1 MIKNMKQSV
10 IVIGSGITGVSCA
23 EELRR
28 SGANVTLIDRA
39 KAGDPTQT
47 SFGNAGILARE
58 GIMPIA
64 NPSMLK
70 MIPQILLSPNSPVY
84 LKWSYLAKFSPWALQ
99 FIMNGT
105 RPKALPIILA
115 LNELIYDTVENHIQ
129 LSKNTG
135 AARFIEK
142 GDMTLL
148 FRNRKQFSSDKFAN
162 QTRRNL
168 GITWEELSRDK
179 LLDRDPH
186 ISKLYQFGLAYKN
199 HGWITNP
206 AAYVSSLAKH
216 FQENGGKILIGE
228 VSKINGNNVE
238 LKGGI
243 ILKAENIVLATGAWS
258 KNLASQLGHNIPLQA
273 ERGYHLS
280 LKNASHMPP
289 NTYLITDKKFG
300 LTPMDGFLRC
310 AGQSEFAPLEMPP
323 NPKAIKNLRK
333 FLFRLYP
340 KLEYETET
348 IWQGTRPT
356 LPDSLPVIGRSSKNT
371 SVIFAFGGQH
381 LGLTMGPKIGKM
393 VRDIIFERQS
403 NVNMTPYSSDRF
415 DYFKY
420 HTI

>member
-28 SGANVTLIDRA
+28 SGAKVTLIDRA

-70 MIPQILLSPNSPVY
+70 MIPQILLSPSSPVY

-129 LSKNTG
+129 LSKNTD

-148 FRNRKQFSSDKFAN
+148 YRNRKQFSSDKFAN
-162 QTRRNL
+162 QARRNL
-168 GITWEELSRDK
+168 GIIWEELSRNE

-216 FQENGGKILIGE
+216 FQKNGGKILIGE

-258 KNLASQLGHNIPLQA
+258 KNLTSQLGHNIPLQA

-340 KLEYETET
+340 KLAYETET

-356 LPDSLPVIGRSSKNT
+356 LPDSLPVIGRSSKNP

-403 NVNMTPYSSDRF
+403 NINMKPYSSDRF
-415 DYFKY
+415 G
-420 HTI
+420 

>member
-28 SGANVTLIDRA
+28 SGAKVTLIDRVE
-39 KAGDPTQT
+39 AGDPAQT

-70 MIPQILLSPNSPVY
+70 MIPQILLSPSSPIY
-84 LKWSYLAKFSPWALQ
+84 LKWSYLAKFSPWAVK

-105 RPKALPIILA
+105 KPKALPIILA
-115 LNELIYDTVENHIQ
+115 LNELLYDTVENHIQ
-129 LSKNTG
+129 LSKNTD

-148 FRNRKQFSSDKFAN
+148 YRNRKQFSSDKFAN
-162 QTRRNL
+162 QARNDL

-216 FQENGGKILIGE
+216 FQKNGGKILIGE
-228 VSKINGNNVE
+228 VTKINGNNVE
-238 LKGGI
+238 LKDGN
-243 ILKAENIVLATGAWS
+243 ILKAKNIVLATGAWS
-258 KNLASQLGHNIPLQA
+258 KNLATQLGHNIPLQA

-323 NPKAIKNLRK
+323 NPKAIRNLRK
-333 FLFRLYP
+333 FLFRFYP

-356 LPDSLPVIGRSSKNT
+356 LPDSLPLIGRSSKNT

-381 LGLTMGPKIGKM
+381 LGLTMGPKVGKM

-403 NVNMTPYSSDRF
+403 NINMKPYSSDRF
-415 DYFKY
+415 D
-420 HTI
+420 

>member
-28 SGANVTLIDRA
+28 SGAKVTLIDRVE
-39 KAGDPTQT
+39 AGDPAQT

-70 MIPQILLSPNSPVY
+70 MIPQILLSPSSPIY
-84 LKWSYLAKFSPWALQ
+84 LKWSYLAKFSPWAVK

-105 RPKALPIILA
+105 KPKALPIILA
-115 LNELIYDTVENHIQ
+115 LNELLYDTVENHIQ
-129 LSKNTG
+129 LSKNTD

-148 FRNRKQFSSDKFAN
+148 YRNRKQFSSDKFAN
-162 QTRRNL
+162 QARNDL

-216 FQENGGKILIGE
+216 FQKNGGKILISE
-228 VSKINGNNVE
+228 VTKINGNNVE

-258 KNLASQLGHNIPLQA
+258 KNLTSQLGHNIPLQA

-403 NVNMTPYSSDRF
+403 NINMKPYSSDRF
-415 DYFKY
+415 D
-420 HTI
+420 

>member
-28 SGANVTLIDRA
+28 SGANVTIIDRV

-168 GITWEELSRDK
+168 GITWEELTRDK

-403 NVNMTPYSSDRF
+403 NVNMTPYSTDRF
-415 DYFKY
+415 D
-420 HTI
+420 

>member
-28 SGANVTLIDRA
+28 SGAKVTLIDRVE
-39 KAGDPTQT
+39 AGDPAQT

-70 MIPQILLSPNSPVY
+70 MIPQILLSPSSPIY
-84 LKWSYLAKFSPWALQ
+84 LKWSYLAKFSPWAVK

-105 RPKALPIILA
+105 KPKALPIILA
-115 LNELIYDTVENHIQ
+115 LNELLYDTVENHIQ
-129 LSKNTG
+129 LSKNTD

-148 FRNRKQFSSDKFAN
+148 YRNRKQFSSDKFAN
-162 QTRRNL
+162 QVRSNL

-186 ISKLYQFGLAYKN
+186 ISKIYQFGLAYKN

-216 FQENGGKILIGE
+216 FQKNGGKILIGE
-228 VSKINGNNVE
+228 VTKINGNNVE
-238 LKGGI
+238 LKDGN
-243 ILKAENIVLATGAWS
+243 ILKAKNIVLATGAWS
-258 KNLASQLGHNIPLQA
+258 KNLATQLGHNIPLQA

-323 NPKAIKNLRK
+323 NPKAIRNLRK
-333 FLFRLYP
+333 FLFRFYP
-340 KLEYETET
+340 KLEYESET

-356 LPDSLPVIGRSSKNT
+356 LPDSLPMIGRSSKNT

-381 LGLTMGPKIGKM
+381 LGLTMGPKVGKM

-403 NVNMTPYSSDRF
+403 NINMKPYSSDRF
-415 DYFKY
+415 D
-420 HTI
+420 

>member
-28 SGANVTLIDRA
+28 SGANVTLIDRV

-70 MIPQILLSPNSPVY
+70 MIPQILLSPNSPIY

-129 LSKNTG
+129 LSKNTD

-148 FRNRKQFSSDKFAN
+148 YRNRKQFSSDKFAN
-162 QTRRNL
+162 QARRNL
-168 GITWEELSRDK
+168 GIIWEELSRNE

-216 FQENGGKILIGE
+216 FQKNGGKILIGE

-258 KNLASQLGHNIPLQA
+258 KNLTSQLGHNIPLQA

-340 KLEYETET
+340 KLAYETET

-356 LPDSLPVIGRSSKNT
+356 LPDSLPVIGRSSKNP

-403 NVNMTPYSSDRF
+403 NINMKPYSSDRF
-415 DYFKY
+415 G
-420 HTI
+420 

>member
-1 MIKNMKQSV
+1 MKQSV

-28 SGANVTLIDRA
+28 SGANVTLIDRV

-129 LSKNTG
+129 LSKNTD

-148 FRNRKQFSSDKFAN
+148 YRNREQFISDKFAN

-168 GITWEELSRDK
+168 GIIWEELSRDK

-216 FQENGGKILIGE
+216 FQKNGGKILIGE

-238 LKGGI
+238 LKDGN
-243 ILKAENIVLATGAWS
+243 ILKAKNIVLATGAWS
-258 KNLASQLGHNIPLQA
+258 KNLATQLGHNIPLQA

-323 NPKAIKNLRK
+323 NPKAIRNLRK
-333 FLFRLYP
+333 FLFRFYP
-340 KLEYETET
+340 KLEYESET
-348 IWQGTRPT
+348 IWQGARPT
-356 LPDSLPVIGRSSKNT
+356 LPDSLPMIGRSSKNT

-381 LGLTMGPKIGKM
+381 LGLTMGPKVGKM

-403 NVNMTPYSSDRF
+403 NINMKPYSSDRF
-415 DYFKY
+415 D
-420 HTI
+420 

>member
-28 SGANVTLIDRA
+28 SGAKVTLIDRV

-70 MIPQILLSPNSPVY
+70 MIPQILLSPSSPVY

-415 DYFKY
+415 D
-420 HTI
+420 

>member
-28 SGANVTLIDRA
+28 SGANVTLIDRV

-403 NVNMTPYSSDRF
+403 NVNMKPYSSDRF
-415 DYFKY
+415 D
-420 HTI
+420 

>member
-28 SGANVTLIDRA
+28 SGAKVTLIDRV
-39 KAGDPTQT
+39 KAGDPSQT

-129 LSKNTG
+129 LSKNTD

-148 FRNRKQFSSDKFAN
+148 YRNRKQFSSDKFAN
-162 QTRRNL
+162 QARRNL
-168 GITWEELSRDK
+168 GIIWEELSRNE

-216 FQENGGKILIGE
+216 FQKNGGKILIGE

-238 LKGGI
+238 LKDGN
-243 ILKAENIVLATGAWS
+243 ILKAKNIVLATGAWS
-258 KNLASQLGHNIPLQA
+258 KNLATQLGHNIPLQA

-333 FLFRLYP
+333 FLFRFYP
-340 KLEYETET
+340 KLEYESET

-356 LPDSLPVIGRSSKNT
+356 LPDSVPMIGRSSKNT

-381 LGLTMGPKIGKM
+381 LGLTMGPKVGKM
-393 VRDIIFERQS
+393 VRDIIFERQT
-403 NVNMTPYSSDRF
+403 NINMKPYSSDRF
-415 DYFKY
+415 D
-420 HTI
+420 

>member
-28 SGANVTLIDRA
+28 SGANVTLIDRV

-168 GITWEELSRDK
+168 GITWEELTRDK

-216 FQENGGKILIGE
+216 FQKNGGKILIGE
-228 VSKINGNNVE
+228 VSKIKGTNVE

-280 LKNASHMPP
+280 LKNTSHMPP

-415 DYFKY
+415 D
-420 HTI
+420 

>member
-28 SGANVTLIDRA
+28 SGANVTLIDRV

-168 GITWEELSRDK
+168 GITWEELTRDK

-280 LKNASHMPP
+280 LKNTSHMPP

-415 DYFKY
+415 D
-420 HTI
+420 

>member
-28 SGANVTLIDRA
+28 SGAKVTLIDRV
-39 KAGDPTQT
+39 KAGDPSQT

-70 MIPQILLSPNSPVY
+70 MIPQILLSPSSPVY

-129 LSKNTG
+129 LSKNTD

-148 FRNRKQFSSDKFAN
+148 YRNRKQFSSDKFAN
-162 QTRRNL
+162 QARRNL
-168 GITWEELSRDK
+168 GIIWEELSRNE

-216 FQENGGKILIGE
+216 FQKNGGKILIGE

-356 LPDSLPVIGRSSKNT
+356 LPDSLPVIGRSSKNP

-403 NVNMTPYSSDRF
+403 NINMKPYSSDRF
-415 DYFKY
+415 G
-420 HTI
+420 

>member
-28 SGANVTLIDRA
+28 SGAKVTLIDRVE
-39 KAGDPTQT
+39 AGDPAQT

-70 MIPQILLSPNSPVY
+70 MIPQILLSPSSPVY
-84 LKWSYLAKFSPWALQ
+84 LKWSYLAKFSPWAVK

-129 LSKNTG
+129 LSKNTD

-148 FRNRKQFSSDKFAN
+148 YRNRKQFSSDKFAN
-162 QTRRNL
+162 RARSDL
-168 GITWEELSRDK
+168 GITWEELTRSK

-216 FQENGGKILIGE
+216 FQKNDGKILIGE

-238 LKGGI
+238 LKDGN

-258 KNLASQLGHNIPLQA
+258 KNLATQLGHNIPLQA

-323 NPKAIKNLRK
+323 NPKAIKNLHK
-333 FLFRLYP
+333 FLFRFYP
-340 KLEYETET
+340 KLEYESET

-356 LPDSLPVIGRSSKNT
+356 LPDSLPMIGRSSKNT
-371 SVIFAFGGQH
+371 SVVFAFGGQH
-381 LGLTMGPKIGKM
+381 LGLTMGPKVGKM

-403 NVNMTPYSSDRF
+403 NINMKPYSSDRF
-415 DYFKY
+415 D
-420 HTI
+420 

>member
-28 SGANVTLIDRA
+28 SGANVTLIDRV

-129 LSKNTG
+129 LSKNTD

-415 DYFKY
+415 D
-420 HTI
+420 

>member
-70 MIPQILLSPNSPVY
+70 MIPQILLSPSSPVY

-168 GITWEELSRDK
+168 GITWEELSRNE

-258 KNLASQLGHNIPLQA
+258 KNLTSQLGHNIPLQA

-340 KLEYETET
+340 KLAYETET

-356 LPDSLPVIGRSSKNT
+356 LPDSLPVIGRSSKNP

-403 NVNMTPYSSDRF
+403 NINMKPYSSDRF
-415 DYFKY
+415 G
-420 HTI
+420 

>member
-28 SGANVTLIDRA
+28 SGAKVTLIDRVE
-39 KAGDPTQT
+39 AGDPAQT

-70 MIPQILLSPNSPVY
+70 MIPQILLSPSSPIY
-84 LKWSYLAKFSPWALQ
+84 LKWSYLAKFSPWAVK

-105 RPKALPIILA
+105 KPKALPIILA
-115 LNELIYDTVENHIQ
+115 LNELLYDTVENHIQ
-129 LSKNTG
+129 LSKNTD

-148 FRNRKQFSSDKFAN
+148 YRNRKQFSSDKFAN
-162 QTRRNL
+162 RARSDL

-216 FQENGGKILIGE
+216 FQKNGGKILIGE
-228 VSKINGNNVE
+228 VTKINGNNVE
-238 LKGGI
+238 LKDGN
-243 ILKAENIVLATGAWS
+243 ILKAKNIVLATGAWS
-258 KNLASQLGHNIPLQA
+258 KNLATQLGHNIPLQA

-323 NPKAIKNLRK
+323 NPKAIRNLRK
-333 FLFRLYP
+333 FLFRFYP
-340 KLEYETET
+340 KLEYESET

-356 LPDSLPVIGRSSKNT
+356 LPDSLPLIGRSSKNT

-381 LGLTMGPKIGKM
+381 LGLTMGPKVGKM

-403 NVNMTPYSSDRF
+403 NINMKPYSSDRF
-415 DYFKY
+415 D
-420 HTI
+420 

>member
-28 SGANVTLIDRA
+28 SGAKVTLIDRVE
-39 KAGDPTQT
+39 AGDPAQT

-70 MIPQILLSPNSPVY
+70 MIPQILLSPSSPIY
-84 LKWSYLAKFSPWALQ
+84 LKWSYLAKFSPWAVK

-105 RPKALPIILA
+105 KPKALPIILA
-115 LNELIYDTVENHIQ
+115 LNELLYDTVENHIQ
-129 LSKNTG
+129 LSKNTD

-148 FRNRKQFSSDKFAN
+148 YRNRKQFSSDKFAN
-162 QTRRNL
+162 RARSDL

-216 FQENGGKILIGE
+216 FQKNGGKILIGE
-228 VSKINGNNVE
+228 VTKINGNNVE
-238 LKGGI
+238 LKDGN
-243 ILKAENIVLATGAWS
+243 ILKAKNIVLATGAWS
-258 KNLASQLGHNIPLQA
+258 KNLATQLGHNIPLQA

-323 NPKAIKNLRK
+323 NPKAIRNLRK
-333 FLFRLYP
+333 FLFRFYP
-340 KLEYETET
+340 KLEYESET

-356 LPDSLPVIGRSSKNT
+356 LPDSLPLIGRSSKNT
-371 SVIFAFGGQH
+371 SVVFAFGGQH
-381 LGLTMGPKIGKM
+381 LGLTMGPKVGKM

-403 NVNMTPYSSDRF
+403 NINMKPYSSDRF
-415 DYFKY
+415 D
-420 HTI
+420 

>member
-168 GITWEELSRDK
+168 GIIWEELSRDK

-415 DYFKY
+415 D
-420 HTI
+420 

>member
-28 SGANVTLIDRA
+28 SGAKVTLIDRVE
-39 KAGDPTQT
+39 AGDPAQT

-70 MIPQILLSPNSPVY
+70 MIPQILLSPSSPIY
-84 LKWSYLAKFSPWALQ
+84 LKWSYLAKFSPWAVK

-105 RPKALPIILA
+105 KPKALPIILA
-115 LNELIYDTVENHIQ
+115 LNELLYDTVENHIQ
-129 LSKNTG
+129 LSKNTD

-148 FRNRKQFSSDKFAN
+148 YRNRKQFSSDKFAN
-162 QTRRNL
+162 QARRDL
-168 GITWEELSRDK
+168 GIAWEELSRDK

-216 FQENGGKILIGE
+216 FQKNGGKILISE
-228 VSKINGNNVE
+228 VTKINGNNVE
-238 LKGGI
+238 LKDGN
-243 ILKAENIVLATGAWS
+243 ILKAKNIVLATGAWS
-258 KNLASQLGHNIPLQA
+258 KNLATQLGHNIPLQA

-333 FLFRLYP
+333 FLFRFYP
-340 KLEYETET
+340 KLEYESET

-356 LPDSLPVIGRSSKNT
+356 LPDSLPMIGRSSKNT
-371 SVIFAFGGQH
+371 SVVFAFGGQH
-381 LGLTMGPKIGKM
+381 LGLTMGPKVGKM

-403 NVNMTPYSSDRF
+403 NINMKPYSSDRF
-415 DYFKY
+415 D
-420 HTI
+420 

>member
-28 SGANVTLIDRA
+28 SGAKVTLIDRV
-39 KAGDPTQT
+39 KAGDPSQT

-70 MIPQILLSPNSPVY
+70 MIPQILLSPSSPVY

-129 LSKNTG
+129 LSKNTD

-148 FRNRKQFSSDKFAN
+148 YRNRKQFSSDKFAN
-162 QTRRNL
+162 QARRNL
-168 GITWEELSRDK
+168 GIIWEELSRNE

-216 FQENGGKILIGE
+216 FQKNGGKILIGE

-238 LKGGI
+238 LKDGN
-243 ILKAENIVLATGAWS
+243 ILKAETIVLATGAWS
-258 KNLASQLGHNIPLQA
+258 KNLATQLGHNIPLQA

-333 FLFRLYP
+333 FLFRFYP
-340 KLEYETET
+340 KLEYESET

-356 LPDSLPVIGRSSKNT
+356 LPDSLPMIGRSSKNT
-371 SVIFAFGGQH
+371 SVVFAFGGQH
-381 LGLTMGPKIGKM
+381 LGLTMGPKVGKM

-403 NVNMTPYSSDRF
+403 NINMKPYSSDRF
-415 DYFKY
+415 D
-420 HTI
+420 

>member
-28 SGANVTLIDRA
+28 SGAKVTLIDRVE
-39 KAGDPTQT
+39 AGDPAQT

-70 MIPQILLSPNSPVY
+70 MIPQILLSPSSPIY
-84 LKWSYLAKFSPWALQ
+84 LKWSYLAKFSPWAVK

-105 RPKALPIILA
+105 KPKALPIILA
-115 LNELIYDTVENHIQ
+115 LNELLYDTVENHIQ
-129 LSKNTG
+129 LSKNTD

-148 FRNRKQFSSDKFAN
+148 YRNRKQFSSDKFAN
-162 QTRRNL
+162 QARSDL

-216 FQENGGKILIGE
+216 FQKNGGKILIGE
-228 VSKINGNNVE
+228 VTKINGNNVE
-238 LKGGI
+238 LKDGN
-243 ILKAENIVLATGAWS
+243 ILKAKNIVLATGAWS
-258 KNLASQLGHNIPLQA
+258 KNLATQLGHNIPLQA

-323 NPKAIKNLRK
+323 NPKAIRNLRK
-333 FLFRLYP
+333 FLFRFYP
-340 KLEYETET
+340 KLEYESET

-356 LPDSLPVIGRSSKNT
+356 LPDSLPMIGRSSKNT

-381 LGLTMGPKIGKM
+381 LGLTMGPKVGKM

-403 NVNMTPYSSDRF
+403 NINMKPYSSDRF
-415 DYFKY
+415 D
-420 HTI
+420 

>member
-28 SGANVTLIDRA
+28 SGANVTLIDRV

-129 LSKNTG
+129 LSKNTD

-148 FRNRKQFSSDKFAN
+148 YRNRKQFSSDKFAN
-162 QTRRNL
+162 QARRNL
-168 GITWEELSRDK
+168 GIIWEELSRNE

-216 FQENGGKILIGE
+216 FQKNGGKILIGE
-228 VSKINGNNVE
+228 VSKINENNVE
-238 LKGGI
+238 LKDGN

-340 KLEYETET
+340 KLAYETET

-403 NVNMTPYSSDRF
+403 NINMKPYSSDRF
-415 DYFKY
+415 D
-420 HTI
+420 

>member
-28 SGANVTLIDRA
+28 SGANVTLIDRV

-168 GITWEELSRDK
+168 GITWEELTRDK

-216 FQENGGKILIGE
+216 FQKNGGKILIGE
-228 VSKINGNNVE
+228 VSKIKGNNVE

-415 DYFKY
+415 D
-420 HTI
+420 

>member
-162 QTRRNL
+162 RARSDL

-216 FQENGGKILIGE
+216 FQKNGGKILIGE
-228 VSKINGNNVE
+228 VSKINENNVE
-238 LKGGI
+238 LKDGN

-258 KNLASQLGHNIPLQA
+258 KNLATQLGHKIPLQA

-323 NPKAIKNLRK
+323 NPKAIRNLRK
-333 FLFRLYP
+333 FLFRFYP
-340 KLEYETET
+340 KLEYESET

-356 LPDSLPVIGRSSKNT
+356 LPDSLPLIGRSSKNT

-381 LGLTMGPKIGKM
+381 LGLTMGPKVGKM

-403 NVNMTPYSSDRF
+403 NINMKPYSSDRF
-415 DYFKY
+415 D
-420 HTI
+420 

>member
-28 SGANVTLIDRA
+28 SGAKVTLIDRVQ
-39 KAGDPTQT
+39 AGDPSQT

-70 MIPQILLSPNSPVY
+70 MIPQILLSPSSPVY

-129 LSKNTG
+129 LSKNTD

-148 FRNRKQFSSDKFAN
+148 YRNRKQFSSDKFAN

-168 GITWEELSRDK
+168 GIIWEELSRNE

-216 FQENGGKILIGE
+216 FQKNGGKILIGE

-258 KNLASQLGHNIPLQA
+258 KNLTSQLGHNIPLQA

-356 LPDSLPVIGRSSKNT
+356 LPDSLPVIGRSSKNP

-403 NVNMTPYSSDRF
+403 NINMKPYSSDRF
-415 DYFKY
+415 G
-420 HTI
+420 

>member
-28 SGANVTLIDRA
+28 SGAKVTLIDRVE
-39 KAGDPTQT
+39 AGDPAQT

-70 MIPQILLSPNSPVY
+70 MIPQILLSPSSPIY
-84 LKWSYLAKFSPWALQ
+84 LKWSYLAKFSPWAVK

-105 RPKALPIILA
+105 KPKALPIILA
-115 LNELIYDTVENHIQ
+115 LNELLYDTVENHIQ
-129 LSKNTG
+129 LSKNTD

-148 FRNRKQFSSDKFAN
+148 YRNRKQFSSDKFAN
-162 QTRRNL
+162 QARNDL
-168 GITWEELSRDK
+168 GITWEELLRDK

-216 FQENGGKILIGE
+216 FQKNGGKILIGE
-228 VSKINGNNVE
+228 VSKINENNVE
-238 LKGGI
+238 LKDGN

-258 KNLASQLGHNIPLQA
+258 KNLATQLGHNIPLQA

-323 NPKAIKNLRK
+323 NPKAIRNLRK
-333 FLFRLYP
+333 FLFRFYP

-356 LPDSLPVIGRSSKNT
+356 LPDSLPLIGRSSKNT

-381 LGLTMGPKIGKM
+381 LGLTMGPKVGKM

-403 NVNMTPYSSDRF
+403 NINMKPYSSDRF
-415 DYFKY
+415 G
-420 HTI
+420 

>member
-28 SGANVTLIDRA
+28 SGANVTLIDRV
-39 KAGDPTQT
+39 KAGDPSQT

-258 KNLASQLGHNIPLQA
+258 KNLTSQLGHNIPLQA

-415 DYFKY
+415 D
-420 HTI
+420 

>member
-28 SGANVTLIDRA
+28 SGANVTLIDRV

-129 LSKNTG
+129 LSKNTD

-168 GITWEELSRDK
+168 GITWEELSRDE

-415 DYFKY
+415 D
-420 HTI
+420 

>member
-28 SGANVTLIDRA
+28 SGAKVTLIDRVE
-39 KAGDPTQT
+39 AGDPAQT

-70 MIPQILLSPNSPVY
+70 MIPQILLSPSSPIY
-84 LKWSYLAKFSPWALQ
+84 LKWSYLAKFSPWAVK

-105 RPKALPIILA
+105 KPKALPIILA
-115 LNELIYDTVENHIQ
+115 LNELLYDTVENHIQ
-129 LSKNTG
+129 LSKNTD

-148 FRNRKQFSSDKFAN
+148 YRNRKQFSSDKFAN
-162 QTRRNL
+162 RARSDL
-168 GITWEELSRDK
+168 GITWEELSRSK

-216 FQENGGKILIGE
+216 FQKNGGKILIGE
-228 VSKINGNNVE
+228 VTKINGNNVE
-238 LKGGI
+238 LKDGN
-243 ILKAENIVLATGAWS
+243 ILKAKNIVLATGAWS
-258 KNLASQLGHNIPLQA
+258 KNLATQLGHNIPLQA

-323 NPKAIKNLRK
+323 NPKAIRNLRK
-333 FLFRLYP
+333 FLFRFYP
-340 KLEYETET
+340 KLEYESET

-356 LPDSLPVIGRSSKNT
+356 LPDSLPLIGRSSKNT

-381 LGLTMGPKIGKM
+381 LGLTMGPKVGKM

-403 NVNMTPYSSDRF
+403 NINMKPYSSDRF
-415 DYFKY
+415 D
-420 HTI
+420 

>member
-28 SGANVTLIDRA
+28 SGANVTLIDRV
-39 KAGDPTQT
+39 KAGDPMQT

-70 MIPQILLSPNSPVY
+70 MIPQILLSPSSPVY

-129 LSKNTG
+129 LSKNTD

-148 FRNRKQFSSDKFAN
+148 YRNRKQFSSDKFAN
-162 QTRRNL
+162 QARRNL
-168 GITWEELSRDK
+168 GIIWEELSRNE

-356 LPDSLPVIGRSSKNT
+356 LPDSLPVIGRSSKNP

-403 NVNMTPYSSDRF
+403 NINMKPYSSDRF
-415 DYFKY
+415 G
-420 HTI
+420 

>member
-1 MIKNMKQSV
+1 MKQSV

-28 SGANVTLIDRA
+28 SGAKVTLIDRV
-39 KAGDPTQT
+39 KAGDPSQT

-70 MIPQILLSPNSPVY
+70 MIPQILLSPSSPVY

-129 LSKNTG
+129 LSKNTD

-148 FRNRKQFSSDKFAN
+148 YRNRKQFSSDKFAN
-162 QTRRNL
+162 QARRNL
-168 GITWEELSRDK
+168 GIIWEELSRNE

-216 FQENGGKILIGE
+216 FQKNGGKILIGE

-258 KNLASQLGHNIPLQA
+258 KNLTSQLGHNIPLQA

-310 AGQSEFAPLEMPP
+310 AGQSEFAPIEMPP

-333 FLFRLYP
+333 FLFRVYP
-340 KLEYETET
+340 KLAYETET

-356 LPDSLPVIGRSSKNT
+356 LPDSLPVIGRSSKNP

-403 NVNMTPYSSDRF
+403 NINMKPYSSDRF
-415 DYFKY
+415 G
-420 HTI
+420 

>member
-28 SGANVTLIDRA
+28 SGAKVTLIDRVE
-39 KAGDPTQT
+39 AGDPAQT

-70 MIPQILLSPNSPVY
+70 MIPQILLSPSSPIY
-84 LKWSYLAKFSPWALQ
+84 LKWSYLAKFSPWAVK

-105 RPKALPIILA
+105 KPKALPIILA
-115 LNELIYDTVENHIQ
+115 LNELLYDTVENHIQ
-129 LSKNTG
+129 LSKNTD

-148 FRNRKQFSSDKFAN
+148 YRNRKQFISDKFAN
-162 QTRRNL
+162 QVRSNL
-168 GITWEELSRDK
+168 GITWEELSHDK

-186 ISKLYQFGLAYKN
+186 ISKIYQFGLAYKN

-216 FQENGGKILIGE
+216 FQKNGGKILIGE

-238 LKGGI
+238 LKDGN

-258 KNLASQLGHNIPLQA
+258 KNLATQLGHKIPLQA

-356 LPDSLPVIGRSSKNT
+356 LPDSLPMIGRSSKNT
-371 SVIFAFGGQH
+371 SVIFAFGSQH

-403 NVNMTPYSSDRF
+403 NINMKPYSSDRF
-415 DYFKY
+415 G
-420 HTI
+420 

>member
-28 SGANVTLIDRA
+28 SGANVTLIDRV

-70 MIPQILLSPNSPVY
+70 MIPQILLSPNSPIY

-216 FQENGGKILIGE
+216 FQKNGGKILIGE

-258 KNLASQLGHNIPLQA
+258 KNLTSQLGHNIPLQA

-340 KLEYETET
+340 KLAYETET

-403 NVNMTPYSSDRF
+403 NINMKPYSSDRF
-415 DYFKY
+415 G
-420 HTI
+420 

>member
-28 SGANVTLIDRA
+28 SGAKVTLIDRVE
-39 KAGDPTQT
+39 AGDPAQT

-70 MIPQILLSPNSPVY
+70 MIPQILLSPSSPIY
-84 LKWSYLAKFSPWALQ
+84 LKWSYLAKFSPWAVK

-216 FQENGGKILIGE
+216 FQKNGGKILIGE
-228 VSKINGNNVE
+228 VSKINENNVE
-238 LKGGI
+238 LKDGN
-243 ILKAENIVLATGAWS
+243 ILKAKNIVLATGAWS
-258 KNLASQLGHNIPLQA
+258 KNLATQLGHNIPLQA

-323 NPKAIKNLRK
+323 NPKAIRNLRK
-333 FLFRLYP
+333 FLFRFYP
-340 KLEYETET
+340 KLEYESET

-356 LPDSLPVIGRSSKNT
+356 LPDSLPLIGRSSKNT

-381 LGLTMGPKIGKM
+381 LGLTMGPKVGKM

-403 NVNMTPYSSDRF
+403 NINMKPYSSDRF
-415 DYFKY
+415 G
-420 HTI
+420 

>member
-28 SGANVTLIDRA
+28 SGANVTLIDRV

-186 ISKLYQFGLAYKN
+186 ISTLYQFGLAYKN

-415 DYFKY
+415 D
-420 HTI
+420 

>member
-28 SGANVTLIDRA
+28 SGANVTLIDRV
-39 KAGDPTQT
+39 KAGDPSQT

-70 MIPQILLSPNSPVY
+70 MIPQILLSPNSPIY

-129 LSKNTG
+129 LSKNTD

-148 FRNRKQFSSDKFAN
+148 YRNRKQFSSDKFAN
-162 QTRRNL
+162 QARRNL
-168 GITWEELSRDK
+168 GIIWEELSRNE

-216 FQENGGKILIGE
+216 FQKNGGKILIGE

-340 KLEYETET
+340 KLAYETET

-381 LGLTMGPKIGKM
+381 LGLTMGPKVGKM

-415 DYFKY
+415 D
-420 HTI
+420 